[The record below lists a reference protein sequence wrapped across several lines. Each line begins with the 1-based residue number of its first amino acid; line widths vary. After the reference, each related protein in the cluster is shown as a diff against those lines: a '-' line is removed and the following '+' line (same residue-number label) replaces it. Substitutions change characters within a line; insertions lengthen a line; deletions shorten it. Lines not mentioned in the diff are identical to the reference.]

1 MTSAPAGEDL
11 VQTSRETIQKGSQS
25 FAAAAALFA
34 PQTRADA
41 EMLYAWCRHCDD
53 VIDGQTLGHARELLS
68 ADEVQRRLEGLYAQT
83 RAALAGEPTDDPAFA
98 AFREVARRRAI
109 PEPYAIEL
117 IDGFAMDVAGRRY
130 ETIEDT
136 LDYCWHVAGVVG
148 AMMAIVMGVKP
159 DDLAT
164 LRRAQDLGLA
174 FQLTN
179 IARDIVEDAQNGR
192 VYLPADWLAQASV
205 PEDAIAAP
213 EHRAAVAALA
223 RRLVEAAEPYYAS
236 ARWGLRGLPFRSA
249 WAVAAALGV
258 YREIGVKVVAR
269 GAAAWDERVSTSTV
283 EKIGLA
289 LGGGLM
295 AARGA
300 TLDRWRKG
308 PARPALW
315 SRI

>member
-1 MTSAPAGEDL
+1 MTDL
-11 VQTSRETIQKGSQS
+11 AAASRETIQKGSQS
-25 FAAAAALFA
+25 FAAAAALFD

-53 VIDGQTLGHARELLS
+53 VIDGQTLGHEREML
-68 ADEVQRRLEGLYAQT
+68 APDEVQRRLEDLYART
-83 RAALAGEPTDDPAFA
+83 RSALAGEPTDDPAFA

-109 PEPYAIEL
+109 PERYAIEL
-117 IDGFAMDVAGRRY
+117 IDGFAMDVSGRRY
-130 ETIEDT
+130 ETIDDT

-148 AMMAIVMGVKP
+148 AMMAIVMGVRP

-192 VYLPADWLAQASV
+192 VYLPADWLAQAGV
-205 PEDAIAAP
+205 PEGAIAAP
-213 EHRAAVAALA
+213 EHPAAVAGLA
-223 RRLVEAAEPYYAS
+223 KRLVDAAEPYYAS

-269 GAAAWDERVSTSTV
+269 GAKAWDQRVSTSTG
-283 EKIGLA
+283 EKVKLA

-300 TLDRWRKG
+300 TLERWGKA
-308 PARPALW
+308 PPRPTLW
-315 SRI
+315 SKI

>member
-1 MTSAPAGEDL
+1 MTDL
-11 VQTSRETIQKGSQS
+11 VAASRQTIQKGSQS
-25 FAAAAALFA
+25 FAAAAALFD

-53 VIDGQTLGHARELLS
+53 VIDGQTLGHEREML
-68 ADEVQRRLEGLYAQT
+68 APDEVQRRLDGLYAQT

-109 PEPYAIEL
+109 PERYAIEL

-148 AMMAIVMGVKP
+148 TMMAIVMGVKP
-159 DDLAT
+159 GDLET

-179 IARDIVEDAQNGR
+179 IARDIVEDAQNDR
-192 VYLPADWLAQASV
+192 VYLPAQWLAEAGV
-205 PEDAIAAP
+205 PADAVAAP
-213 EHRAAVAALA
+213 EHRAKIAGLA
-223 RRLVEAAEPYYAS
+223 KRLVDAAEPYYAS
-236 ARWGLRGLPFRSA
+236 ARWGLRGLPMRSA
-249 WAVAAALGV
+249 WAVAAAGGV

-269 GAAAWDERVSTSTV
+269 GDRAWDSRTSTSKASKV
-283 EKIGLA
+283 LLA
-289 LGGGLM
+289 LGGGLS
-295 AARGA
+295 ALRGG
-300 TLDRWRKG
+300 TLDRWVKG
-308 PARPALW
+308 PMRPAMW
-315 SRI
+315 SKI

>member
-1 MTSAPAGEDL
+1 MTDL
-11 VQTSRETIQKGSQS
+11 AAASRETIQKGSQS
-25 FAAAAALFA
+25 FAAAAALFD

-41 EMLYAWCRHCDD
+41 EMLYAWCRYCDD
-53 VIDGQTLGHARELLS
+53 VIDGQTLGHDREVLDH
-68 ADEVQRRLEGLYAQT
+68 AEVEQRLVGLYAQT
-83 RAALAGEPTDDPAFA
+83 RAAFAGEPTDDPAFA

-109 PEPYAIEL
+109 PERYPIEL

-148 AMMAIVMGVKP
+148 VMMAIVMGVKP
-159 DDLAT
+159 DDLET

-179 IARDIVEDAQNGR
+179 IARDIIEDAQNDR
-192 VYLPADWLAQASV
+192 IYLPADWLAQAGV
-205 PEDAIAAP
+205 PENAVADPAR
-213 EHRAAVAALA
+213 RAAVAGLA
-223 RRLVEAAEPYYAS
+223 KRLVDAAEPYYAS

-249 WAVAAALGV
+249 WAVAAARGV

-269 GAAAWDERVSTSTV
+269 GATAWDERVSTSTA

-295 AARGA
+295 ALRGV
-300 TLDRWRKG
+300 TLDRRRKP
-308 PARPALW
+308 PARPEMW
-315 SRI
+315 SKI